1 MTRTAVLVAQI
12 SGRLSGG
19 LQRDILNA
27 AVDLFVSSD
36 NPLRTNLFACAIR
49 ELFRIVLAEL
59 APDAT
64 VKKCCWFEP
73 DSSARGGVTR
83 KDRMRFAVQGGLPP
97 GFVAG
102 ELNLDVE
109 GELKLALQLINSL
122 NKYTHVNPKT
132 FNVAQDE
139 GEQIFTHSM
148 DTLDDLFGLIET
160 LRDSVRRQLHDALTQ
175 EVSDALYENVYDAL
189 DELSTHT
196 SVDEAQ
202 VEDFRVAEIGSDL
215 IRLEGKGTV
224 GVRLQ
229 YGSNSDLKK
238 DIGVVTGDSFPFN
251 FKAHARVTEP
261 PRILLSPNDIEID
274 NSDWWN

>member
-1 MTRTAVLVAQI
+1 MVRTTDLVTRI
-12 SGRLSGG
+12 RSHLSDG

-64 VKKCCWFEP
+64 VKKCCWFEC
-73 DSSARGGVTR
+73 DSNARSGVTR
-83 KDRMRFAVQGGLPP
+83 KDRMRFAVQGGLPLE
-97 GFVAG
+97 FVAG

-109 GELKLALQLINSL
+109 GELKLALQLINAL
-122 NKYTHVNPKT
+122 NKYTHVSSKT
-132 FNVAQDE
+132 FNVAQDD
-139 GEQIFTHSM
+139 GKQIFADSM
-148 DTLDDLFGLIET
+148 ETLDDLFSLIET

-175 EVSDALYENVYDAL
+175 EVSGALYENVYDAL

-196 SVDEAQ
+196 SVDETQ
-202 VEDFRVAEIGSDL
+202 VEDFWVVEIGSDL
-215 IRLEGKGTV
+215 LRLEGEGTV
-224 GVRLQ
+224 GVQLQ

-238 DIGVVTGDSFPFN
+238 DIGVVTGDSFPFS
-251 FKAHARVTEP
+251 FKAEARVVEP
-261 PRILLSPNDIEID
+261 LKILLSPSDIEID